1 MTVESTPATER
12 WSLQQQC
19 DFISKV
25 YGLWGGGMTVVTYAQ
40 QGEDTVVQWRYA
52 ILHNHQKG
60 YFLEGLKKLGIDPE
74 REPPAVVAAKY
85 HFFSNA
91 LGGLDMEMVEESP
104 NKAWIRYNAPFGPA
118 GTGWLAIPPRMG
130 RAIFAGWH
138 PYNALRLNRPRLGFV
153 LSKGFTDGE
162 PYAEGYFMEY
172 DHDLTEE
179 ERFRFDPAA
188 TMPEFDPETAPKLD
202 AEMWP
207 PDRRAKAKRNF
218 GRGYVEESVLALLQ
232 LLGTPVTAQIV
243 RRAYEGIAIQYGKE
257 LLDELGIKDTNARG
271 LATFMK
277 HLGDMAGDTTEL
289 TSPSPDRHLLR
300 TTRRRMFLDDPIP
313 PEVLRAMFGFTE
325 MLAKIMG
332 PRIKAS
338 LSALREEGSPY
349 DEMVFEDVG

>member
-153 LSKGFTDGE
+153 LCKGFTDGE

-202 AEMWP
+202 AELWP

-243 RRAYEGIAIQYGKE
+243 RRAYQGIAIQYGKE
-257 LLDELGIKDTNARG
+257 LLDELGIEDTNARG

-277 HLGDMAGDTTEL
+277 YLGDMAGDTTEL

-300 TTRRRMFLDDPIP
+300 TTHRRLFLDDP
-313 PEVLRAMFGFTE
+313 
-325 MLAKIMG
+325 
-332 PRIKAS
+332 
-338 LSALREEGSPY
+338 
-349 DEMVFEDVG
+349 

>member
-1 MTVESTPATER
+1 MTLDSTSATER

-130 RAIFAGWH
+130 RAIFAAWH

-153 LSKGFTDGE
+153 LSKGFNDGE

-172 DHDLTEE
+172 DSPRAGNFEPLRFVPKGKTIIQSTIDGADLDNEYAIDHAIVGDAKLVLRGLIDEIKGRNPKGRDGNGIIADVKAAKDAWMEEWMPHLTSNETPINPYRVIWEFMQAVDPNEAIVTHDSGSP
-179 ERFRFDPAA
+179 RDQI
-188 TMPEFDPETAPKLD
+188 MPFYQAGGPRTYIGWGKSH
-202 AEMWP
+202 
-207 PDRRAKAKRNF
+207 
-218 GRGYVEESVLALLQ
+218 G
-232 LLGTPVTAQIV
+232 LGT
-243 RRAYEGIAIQYGKE
+243 G
-257 LLDELGIKDTNARG
+257 LGLN
-271 LATFMK
+271 M
-277 HLGDMAGDTTEL
+277 
-289 TSPSPDRHLLR
+289 
-300 TTRRRMFLDDPIP
+300 
-313 PEVLRAMFGFTE
+313 
-325 MLAKIMG
+325 
-332 PRIKAS
+332 
-338 LSALREEGSPY
+338 
-349 DEMVFEDVG
+349 